1 MPSSWARRRTG
12 LNRALALSAAFVVP
26 AAPLLA
32 QDSGNAPPPQPTLP
46 NTSAGPRIY
55 TPADFARFAPRN
67 AADMLRQ
74 VPGFILQRPDDR
86 RGLGD
91 GGGNV
96 LINGRRVSGK
106 SNDALTELGRIPARN
121 VTRIEIVEGAT
132 LNVPGLTGQVA
143 NVIATLGGTSGQF
156 AWRPELR
163 ARAADPLLLRGEAS
177 LSGSSGPFG
186 YTIGIRNEAFRGG
199 GSGPSLIFGPDGTL
213 IDTRQEVITVRG
225 DRPKLS
231 GSFKYEG
238 PGGSVANLNL
248 SYGRFWFGSRE
259 VSERSGLGQVDRIRS
274 VRSEEKDYSYEIGG
288 DYEFPLGPGQLKLIG
303 LYQFEHS
310 PTNTRAITTFAD
322 EAPGSGSRFTR
333 VGEQSE
339 SIARAEYRGKSG
351 PADWQISA
359 EAAFNSLDNVSGLF
373 TLLPGGEFQE
383 VLLPGGSAL
392 VNRIGRRCAPA
403 TAGRS
408 PPASRCKLQLARNI
422 PNSAKAGSRK
432 PPGHF
437 TGPRVFSRQPGRP
450 RLPSTLPQSS
460 SGRSGSSTSS
470 TFSPRKTCPTKTAMP
485 AIRIWCRRKAG
496 NWIYRRTETW
506 VASARPRYAST
517 AG

>member
-1 MPSSWARRRTG
+1 MREGRTPHGKQNNREFIMPSSWARRRTG
-12 LNRALALSAAFVVP
+12 LNRALAVSAAFVVP

-86 RGLGD
+86 RGLGE

-96 LINGRRVSGK
+96 LINGRRISGK

-163 ARAADPLLLRGEAS
+163 ARPADPLLLRGEAS

-213 IDTRQEVITVRG
+213 IDTRQELITVRG

-274 VRSEEKDYSYEIGG
+274 LRSEEKDYSYEIGG

-303 LYQFEHS
+303 LHQFEHS

-333 VGEQSE
+333 VGDESE
-339 SIARAEYRGKSG
+339 SIARAEYRWKSG

-392 VNRIGRRCAPA
+392 VKEDRAEVRASYGRPLSTSISLQASIGAEYSKLSQS
-403 TAGRS
+403 GQQE
-408 PPASRCKLQLARNI
+408 ASRTFYRPKGFL
-422 PNSAKAGSRK
+422 SAAWKA
-432 PPGHF
+432 
-437 TGPRVFSRQPGRP
+437 
-450 RLPSTLPQSS
+450 
-460 SGRSGSSTSS
+460 
-470 TFSPRKTCPTKTAMP
+470 
-485 AIRIWCRRKAG
+485 
-496 NWIYRRTETW
+496 
-506 VASARPRYAST
+506 
-517 AG
+517 